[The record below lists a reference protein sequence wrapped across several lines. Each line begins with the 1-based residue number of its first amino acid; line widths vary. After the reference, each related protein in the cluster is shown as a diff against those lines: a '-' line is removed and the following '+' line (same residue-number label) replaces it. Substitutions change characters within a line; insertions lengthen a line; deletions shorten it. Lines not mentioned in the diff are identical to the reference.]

1 MWFDFAKKKKR
12 KTIDTSLYVTVEIQ
26 TAVCHPLLSK
36 NYHGRDNTSHAI
48 SILLL
53 SSLKRNLLL
62 RCCMGLCL
70 VSLQSVLAKYAR
82 DT

>member
-1 MWFDFAKKKKR
+1 MWFAFAKKKR

-26 TAVCHPLLSK
+26 TAVCHPLLS
-36 NYHGRDNTSHAI
+36 NTSHAI